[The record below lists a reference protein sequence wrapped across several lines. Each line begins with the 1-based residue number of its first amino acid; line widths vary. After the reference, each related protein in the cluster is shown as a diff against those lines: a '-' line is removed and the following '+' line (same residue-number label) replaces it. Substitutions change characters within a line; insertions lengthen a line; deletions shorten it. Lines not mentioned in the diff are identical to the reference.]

1 MVRVIAVIF
10 ALLNLFPL
18 FWMVW
23 SSLMGNTDILQGNF
37 IPAPYRNDVYF
48 FRPVE
53 GVGSVAATLNGQL
66 YIYPEGSL
74 NEEERKSWNFHTVSS
89 SYALDGKDLYV
100 FSADEALMLFDLET
114 QTESR
119 SWDWSFFEKSF
130 KETDF
135 TFFYPTPD
143 AVPDVQ
149 WQRLSKLLNETPLIS
164 GGDSVYTLASYLSE
178 PFPANDSLLTSL
190 NYILNQPPVLREI
203 LSRWEKETEWLN
215 PVILNLFRK
224 PQRTPKEER
233 ELFRWCLAEKI
244 PHTMTSFRR
253 IDWEDIWVN
262 RLPQSE
268 HGLSVKLAGHYL
280 CMGIWWDAFPGV
292 AVLDM
297 RNPDK
302 LRWITI
308 HQGLP
313 TSAIQ
318 NIIPVSN
325 TEILLIH
332 DYGFSLLDVETE
344 TVLRNY
350 LFGENG
356 LPPFFGR
363 DLRST
368 KVGHSAI
375 LFTYGNEIFFF
386 DFRAGKVLHHLF
398 SDEGGFYS
406 NLSAIHVVGDR
417 VYFGFSGGVMEIS
430 LLDFLYSETEN
441 SRVYSGYVR
450 NFADSLVRENG
461 VVTSIYVKDNRIW
474 IGTIS
479 GRIAL
484 IDKAAGESS
493 HEFLPKGN
501 FFLHWRNYQDLLKI
515 IPFQT
520 FIFNSFVV
528 CFFTMLIVM
537 FFATFSAYALTRVR
551 RNLNNVIVITQV
563 VPVILYLIPMF
574 LIFAAVQQHFSIHL
588 LNSKTGMIF
597 VYTIL
602 FSPLAIWILRG
613 FYLMLPRELE
623 EAALMD
629 GCSRIGAFFKITLPA
644 IFPGVVATGIYVFL
658 LAWDELMISWALSS
672 DIHSATIPVG
682 IRLYAGQFGSR
693 FDLLMAVATLST
705 IPVFLLFFLMRR
717 QIYYGISSVPP
728 SGKQRG
734 LVGKHSKK

>member
-10 ALLNLFPL
+10 ALLNTFPL

-37 IPAPYRNDVYF
+37 IPEPYRRDVYF
-48 FRPVE
+48 FQPVE

-74 NEEERKSWNFHTVSS
+74 DKKERESWNFHTVSS
-89 SYALDGKDLYV
+89 SYALKDKDLYV

-114 QTESR
+114 KTEVR
-119 SWDWSFFEKSF
+119 KWDWSFFEQSF
-130 KETDF
+130 KEADF
-135 TFFYPTPD
+135 TFFYPIPD
-143 AVPDVQ
+143 AVPEVQ
-149 WQRLSKLLNETPLIS
+149 WQRLSKLLNETPLVS
-164 GGDSVYTLASYLSE
+164 GGDSVYTLSSYLSE
-178 PFPANDSLLTSL
+178 PFPTNDSILISL
-190 NYILNQPPVLREI
+190 NYVLNQPPILREI
-203 LSRWEKETEWLN
+203 LSRWEKEKDWLN
-215 PVILNLFRK
+215 PVILELFK
-224 PQRTPKEER
+224 KTHRTPKEER

-244 PHTMTSFRR
+244 PHAITSFRQ
-253 IDWEDIWVN
+253 IAWENIWVN

-268 HGLSVKLAGHYL
+268 HGLSVKWAGHYL
-280 CMGIWWDAFPGV
+280 CMGIWWEAFPGV
-292 AVLDM
+292 AVLDS
-297 RNPDK
+297 RNPNK

-318 NIIPVSN
+318 NIIPVSD
-325 TEILLIH
+325 TEVLLIH

-350 LFGENG
+350 SFGESG

-363 DLRST
+363 DLRSA
-368 KVGHSAI
+368 KVGNSAI

-406 NLSAIHVVGDR
+406 NLSAIHVVGNQ

-430 LLDFLYSETEN
+430 LLDFLYSDIEN
-441 SRVYSGYVR
+441 SRIYSGYVR
-450 NFADSLVRENG
+450 NFADTSVRENG
-461 VVTSIYVKDNRIW
+461 VVTSIYVQENQIW

-479 GRIAL
+479 GRLAL
-484 IDKAAGESS
+484 IDKVTGESTPG
-493 HEFLPKGN
+493 FLPKGN
-501 FFLHWRNYQDLLKI
+501 FFLHWRNYQDLLRI

-528 CFFTMLIVM
+528 CFSSMLIVM
-537 FFATFSAYALTRVR
+537 FFATFSAYVLTRVR
-551 RNLNNVIVITQV
+551 RNLNNVILITQV
-563 VPVILYLIPMF
+563 VPVILYLIPLF
-574 LIFAAVQQHFSIHL
+574 LIFAAVQQHFDIHL
-588 LNSKTGMIF
+588 LNSKAGMIF

-602 FSPLAIWILRG
+602 FLPPAIWILRG

-629 GCSRIGAFFKITLPA
+629 GCSRIGAFFRVTLPA
-644 IFPGVVATGIYVFL
+644 VFPGIAATGIYVFL

-672 DIHSATIPVG
+672 DINSATIPVG

-693 FDLLMAVATLST
+693 FDLLMAAATLST

-717 QIYYGISSVPP
+717 QIYYRISGAPASE
-728 SGKQRG
+728 KQRVF
-734 LVGKHSKK
+734 VGKHSKE